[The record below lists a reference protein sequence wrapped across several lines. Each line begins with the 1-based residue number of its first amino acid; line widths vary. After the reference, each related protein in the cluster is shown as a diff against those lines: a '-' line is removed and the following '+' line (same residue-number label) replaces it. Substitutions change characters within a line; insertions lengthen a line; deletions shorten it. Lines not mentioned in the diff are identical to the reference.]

1 MKLSKKSNTKP
12 ELFYKPFS
20 FDFWE
25 IKPAMKLS
33 KKSNTELFYKL
44 SSFDFWEIIAFGDA
58 LAFEQRVQGGERLR
72 NLLKKKRNGRVR
84 YICGFED
91 IQLSKLFTL
100 VDFSQ
105 NSVVEI
111 LQLVARSLM
120 RRKKI
125 ETLRKHSRDGK
136 MEEKNA
142 GRRRRYM
149 IL

>member
-1 MKLSKKSNTKP
+1 MNYIFFRK
-12 ELFYKPFS
+12 
-20 FDFWE
+20 
-25 IKPAMKLS
+25 AMKLS

-44 SSFDFWEIIAFGDA
+44 SSFDFWEINAFGEA
-58 LAFEQRVQGGERLR
+58 LAYERYIRGGERLR

-91 IQLSKLFTL
+91 IQLSKLYTL

-111 LQLVARSLM
+111 LQLVERALM

-136 MEEKNA
+136 MEEKKA
-142 GRRRRYM
+142 GPRYRYM
-149 IL
+149 FL